1 MPRCCLAGSEGNPV
15 SQLEPLIHHAYHVDL
30 TSCDR
35 EPIHLIEMI
44 QPVGF
49 LIALTAD
56 WVITRLSANAAIYCH
71 QPLTALLGC
80 QLQELISSNTADLV
94 RNLVGKLNTA
104 DAVERAF
111 AVDLF
116 DTKALFDLAIH
127 CTGATL
133 IIEAEPSQ
141 APGELNAGAMVRSML
156 TRMQGQASL
165 VSEAAR
171 LMQALTGFDRVMIY
185 RFHPDGSGEVI
196 AERVR
201 SGLEPFLGLRYPAED
216 IPKQARALL
225 IRNPVRLLA
234 DTGAEPSPIV
244 VPFDAVVEPLDL
256 SMSTLRA
263 HSKMCIEYLQNMGVG
278 ATMTVSL
285 LRGGKLW
292 GLISCHHM
300 SPRHVGFE
308 LRTTADL
315 FGQMLSFLLEQR
327 ERDEIAAYEQQTRSI
342 HNQLIA
348 AIVGKD
354 TAGKG
359 IAELI
364 DRVADLVPCDGI
376 AVSVDGEVTLRGA
389 TPTLDEFVALRRF
402 LDGRSASEVFATDAL
417 DEAFAPARDFGGRS
431 SGLLAVPISRM
442 PRDYVVFF
450 RHEIARSVIWAGQP
464 GKIVAT
470 GPSGTRLTPRKS
482 FEAWRE
488 MVRGQSQ
495 PWTDAEVRAAEML
508 RVTLLEVVLHLTGLT
523 EREARLAAEKQD
535 FLIAELNHR
544 VRNILGLIRGLVAQ
558 GRTSAADI
566 DTFASVL
573 GDRVHA
579 LARAHDQITAKNW
592 GPSSLETLIRTEAG
606 AYFGAGAKRVSL
618 HGPAVLL
625 QPTAF
630 STMALVIHEL
640 MTNAAKYGALSGSRG
655 NVTIEWR
662 LRSAGDVELTW
673 REAGGPPVVPPTRR
687 GFGTTIIKSSIPHE
701 LGGTVTLDYAV
712 SGVSATLTLPARQVV
727 VDGQT
732 IAIAAPPAPALVTAG
747 VSGRMLLV
755 EDNLIIALDAEEMLR
770 TLGATDVAVA
780 SNVADALRLIDDAK
794 PSFALLDVNLGSEMS
809 WPVAARLRALGV
821 PYIFA
826 TGYGTGI
833 DYPPGDRL
841 TATVT
846 KPYSVETLAAAI
858 ATCQQ
863 PSEVSAEVST

>member
-1 MPRCCLAGSEGNPV
+1 MSK
-15 SQLEPLIHHAYHVDL
+15 LELQVRQGYDVDM

-35 EPIHLIEMI
+35 EPIHLIDMV

-49 LIALTAD
+49 LIALSAD
-56 WVITRLSANAAIYCH
+56 WDITGLSANAAAAFR
-71 QPLTALLGC
+71 QPVSELLGTKLQSSLSGAAIHLVRNRLTALN
-80 QLQELISSNTADLV
+80 ST
-94 RNLVGKLNTA
+94 

-116 DTKALFDLAIH
+116 GAGTLFDLAIH
-127 CTGATL
+127 RTAATL

-141 APGELNAGAMVRSML
+141 PQGDLNAGAMVRSML
-156 TRMQGQASL
+156 TRMEGQTSL
-165 VSEAAR
+165 VREAAR
-171 LMQALTGFDRVMIY
+171 LVQALTGFDRVMIY

-201 SGLEPFLGLRYPAED
+201 PGLEPFLGLRYPAGD

-234 DTGAEPSPIV
+234 DVNAEPSSIV
-244 VPFDAVVEPLDL
+244 VSSNTVTEPLDL

-263 HSKMCIEYLQNMGVG
+263 HSKMCIEFLQNMGVG

-285 LRGGKLW
+285 LRRGKLW

-315 FGQMLSFLLEQR
+315 FGQMLSLLLEQR
-327 ERDEIAAYEQQTRSI
+327 ERDELAAYQHQTRSI
-342 HNQLIA
+342 HDQLVA
-348 AIVGKD
+348 AVVGKG

-364 DRVADLVPCDGI
+364 ERIAELMPCDGI
-376 AVSVDGEVTLRGA
+376 AVSVDGDVTFRGV
-389 TPTLDEFVALRRF
+389 TPTLAEFVALRNF
-402 LDGRSASEVFATDAL
+402 LDNKSASEIYATDAL
-417 DEAFAPARDFGGRS
+417 SEAFGPARDFADRS
-431 SGLLAVPISRM
+431 SGLLAVPISRT

-464 GKIVAT
+464 GKIVVTGTT
-470 GPSGTRLTPRKS
+470 GPRLTPRKS

-488 MVRGQSQ
+488 MVRGRSE
-495 PWTDAEVRAAEML
+495 PWTEAEVQAAEML

-523 EREARLAAEKQD
+523 EREARIAAEKQD
-535 FLIAELNHR
+535 VLIAELNHR
-544 VRNILGLIRGLVAQ
+544 VRNILGLIRGLIAQ
-558 GRTSAADI
+558 SRTTAADVE
-566 DTFASVL
+566 TFASVL

-592 GPSSLETLIRTEAG
+592 EPGSLETLILTEAG
-606 AYFGAGAKRVSL
+606 AYLGAGAKRVSV
-618 HGPAVLL
+618 HGPAILL
-625 QPTAF
+625 QPAAF
-630 STMALVIHEL
+630 STVALVIHEL
-640 MTNAAKYGALSGSRG
+640 MTNAAKYGALSGTRG
-655 NVTIEWR
+655 HVTIEW
-662 LRSAGDVELTW
+662 LQQAGNDVELTW
-673 REAGGPPVVPPTRR
+673 REAGGPPVLPPTRR
-687 GFGTTIIKSSIPHE
+687 GFGTTIIESSIPHE
-701 LGGTVTLDYAV
+701 IGGKVTLQYLVA
-712 SGVSATLTLPARQVV
+712 GVRARLTLPAQQVV
-727 VDGQT
+727 ADHQPVVGSVPPT
-732 IAIAAPPAPALVTAG
+732 AALPPAG
-747 VSGRMLLV
+747 VSGCVLLV

-770 TLGATDVAVA
+770 ALGATEVAVA
-780 SNVADALRLIDDAK
+780 SNVADALRLIEDTT

-833 DYPPGDRL
+833 DYPPGDSL
-841 TATVT
+841 TVTVT
-846 KPYSVETLAAAI
+846 KPYSTETLASAI
-858 ATCQQ
+858 ASCR
-863 PSEVSAEVST
+863 PSLAAAVLLPASS